1 MHVHIENASAYVR
14 RINYENTKSQI
25 PLGPLSGADLE

>member
-1 MHVHIENASAYVR
+1 MHFYIENASVYA
-14 RINYENTKSQI
+14 RINYENSKSQI

>member
-1 MHVHIENASAYVR
+1 MHMHIENASAYV